1 MSTDNKEIFRRVVE
15 EVIEGGDFAAFD
27 ELIDE
32 QIVCHDPSEPGPIR
46 GHDAYRASM
55 ELYRRALAGLQVR
68 IDDQIAEGDKVV
80 TRWTATGRHD
90 SDLFGMPA
98 TGKDVEFTGIDID
111 RIENGR
117 IVEEWVNWDTLGL
130 LYQLGVI
137 PEVSPEAGEQ
147 VA

>member
-15 EVIEGGDFAAFD
+15 EVIEGGDFAVFD

-32 QIVCHDPSEPGPIR
+32 QIVCHDPSEPEPIR
-46 GHDAYRASM
+46 GRDAYRAAM
-55 ELYRRALAGLQVR
+55 ELYRSAFSGLRVR

-80 TRWTATGRHD
+80 TRWTVSGRHD
-90 SDLFGMPA
+90 GDLFGMPA

-117 IVEEWVNWDTLGL
+117 IVEEWTNWDTLGL
-130 LYQLGVI
+130 MYQLGVI
-137 PEVSPEAGEQ
+137 PEVSPEAGEP

>member
-1 MSTDNKEIFRRVVE
+1 MSTESKQIFRRVVE
-15 EVIEGGDFAAFD
+15 EAIEGGDFGAFD

-32 QIVCHDPSEPGPIR
+32 RIVSHDPSEPGPIR
-46 GHDAYRASM
+46 GREAYRAAI
-55 ELYRRALAGLQVR
+55 ERYRSAFSGLRIR

-90 SDLFGMPA
+90 GDLFGMPA

-137 PEVSPEAGEQ
+137 PEVSPGAGEA

>member
-15 EVIEGGDFAAFD
+15 ELIEGEDFAALA

-32 QIVCHDPSEPGPIR
+32 QIVCHDPSEPGTIR
-46 GHDAYRASM
+46 GRDAYRASM
-55 ELYRRALAGLQVR
+55 ELYRSAFSGLRVR
-68 IDDQIAEGDKVV
+68 IEDQIAEGDVV
-80 TRWTATGRHD
+80 VSRWTATGRHD
-90 SDLFGMPA
+90 GDLFGMPA

-117 IVEEWVNWDTLGL
+117 IVEEWANWDTLGL

-137 PEVSPEAGEQ
+137 PEVSPGAGEA